1 MKRKAAGK
9 RLQRKAKQK
18 DDYVVF
24 ISHSSKDVW
33 IARVIAE
40 KIAKTGAVP
49 WLDEKDLRGGDL
61 LGDTIRRG
69 IDQCQESVVLV
80 TPNSVK
86 SQWVLLEIGAVWGH
100 KKRVTPILYGVTYG
114 WLSALSDIKAVEL
127 NDLDEFIQQLKQ
139 RVN

>member
-9 RLQRKAKQK
+9 RIRRKVKQK
-18 DDYVVF
+18 PQYVVF
-24 ISHSSKDVW
+24 VSHSSKDVW

-49 WLDEKDLRGGDL
+49 WWDEKELRGGDL

-69 IDQCQESVVLV
+69 IDHCQESVVLV
-80 TPNSVK
+80 TPNSIK

-100 KKRVTPILYGVTYG
+100 KKRVTPILYGVTFG

-139 RVN
+139 